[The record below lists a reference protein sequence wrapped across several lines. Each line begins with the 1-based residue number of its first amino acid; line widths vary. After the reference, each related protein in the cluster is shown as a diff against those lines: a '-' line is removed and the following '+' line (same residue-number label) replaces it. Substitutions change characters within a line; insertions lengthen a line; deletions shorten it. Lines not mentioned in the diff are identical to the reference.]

1 MSGALKLVAVLAV
14 ILLAGLGVLTVLNIV
29 PRALFQSLALQGL
42 VIAVIILGASLV
54 VGLLMKSGN
63 SGKP

>member
-14 ILLAGLGVLTVLNIV
+14 ILLAGLGVLTVLDIV

-42 VIAVIILGASLV
+42 VIAAIVLGTSLV
-54 VGLLMKSGN
+54 VGLLMKSGS